1 MPTIRRVNAG
11 EAAVYRSLRL
21 EALKDSPEAFST
33 TYESALERD
42 DNSWNSQADS
52 SAHGSDRATF
62 IVFDDRPVGLA
73 ALYRD
78 PGIPSVGELL
88 QMWIAPSHR
97 GGAVSVDLLDHL
109 FRWAADHS
117 FTWIR
122 AEVTQGNLRA
132 LRFYQMYGFKP
143 LSPGTKDLLLIKPV
157 EQVGG
162 GNRLNV
168 PPGRVV
174 GGGK

>member
-1 MPTIRRVNAG
+1 MCSTSTMHIIRRLNIG

-42 DNSWNSQADS
+42 DNSWISQADS
-52 SAHGSDRATF
+52 SAHGNDRATF
-62 IVFDDRPVGLA
+62 IVFDDRPIGLA

-78 PGIPSVGELL
+78 SDIPSEGELL

-97 GGAVSVDLLDHL
+97 GGGVAADLLDHL
-109 FRWAADHS
+109 FRWAANHS
-117 FTWIR
+117 FTSIR

-132 LRFYQMYGFKP
+132 LRFYKKYGFQP
-143 LSPGTKDLLLIKPV
+143 ISSEARDLLLTKPV
-157 EQVGG
+157 EQGDG
-162 GNRLNV
+162 GNHCL
-168 PPGRVV
+168 PF
-174 GGGK
+174 